1 MYCRHCGE
9 NNLDEAVYCKNC
21 GKKLKEE
28 PKKVEVVERPR
39 QNQDYDQKSTT
50 TTNTST
56 DADSGWIGC
65 CCLGL
70 IIIFIISALS
80 SGF

>member
-39 QNQDYDQKSTT
+39 QNQDYNQKSTT
-50 TTNTST
+50 TTTS
-56 DADSGWIGC
+56 ADDSAGWVGC

-70 IIIFIISALS
+70 IIIFIISALT

>member
-39 QNQDYDQKSTT
+39 QNQDYNQKSTT
-50 TTNTST
+50 TTTS
-56 DADSGWIGC
+56 ADDSAGWVGC

-70 IIIFIISALS
+70 IIIFLFSALF
-80 SGF
+80 GGV

>member
-28 PKKVEVVERPR
+28 PKKVEVVERPH
-39 QNQDYDQKSTT
+39 QNQDYNQKSTT
-50 TTNTST
+50 TTTS
-56 DADSGWIGC
+56 ADDSAGWVGC

-70 IIIFIISALS
+70 IIIFLFSALF
-80 SGF
+80 GGV

>member
-1 MYCRHCGE
+1 MYCRYCGE

-28 PKKVEVVERPR
+28 PKKVEVVERPH
-39 QNQDYDQKSTT
+39 QNQDYNQKSTT
-50 TTNTST
+50 TTTTS
-56 DADSGWIGC
+56 ADDSAGWVGC

-70 IIIFIISALS
+70 IIIFLFSALF
-80 SGF
+80 GGV

>member
-28 PKKVEVVERPR
+28 PKKVEVVERPH

-50 TTNTST
+50 TTTS
-56 DADSGWIGC
+56 ADDSAGWVGC

-70 IIIFIISALS
+70 IIIFLFSALF
-80 SGF
+80 GGV